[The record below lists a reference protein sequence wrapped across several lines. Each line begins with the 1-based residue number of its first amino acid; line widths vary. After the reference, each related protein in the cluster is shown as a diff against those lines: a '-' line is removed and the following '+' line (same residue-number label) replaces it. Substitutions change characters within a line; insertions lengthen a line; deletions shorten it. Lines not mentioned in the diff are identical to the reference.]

1 MGSFIFMYMSER
13 LTIQDWA
20 LSERP
25 REKFLEKG
33 ASSLS
38 DAELLAILIRSGNRS
53 DNAIDLARKILA
65 GADNN
70 LLSLRKFSY
79 KDYKKFKG
87 IGAGKALSIMAAF
100 ELASRCELQMTP
112 VMARY
117 NILLKLRDMETKK
130 TLCRDTDN
138 KMLGGVASGLAEYM
152 NWDVTVVRLV
162 FLFCLFAVQGSVL
175 AYILAW
181 IIVPSKYNPTG
192 GLGLGKILLLLIICT
207 LPILLFMLLFGTM
220 FFGMMAS
227 FFRMNMPF
235 L

>member
-1 MGSFIFMYMSER
+1 
-13 LTIQDWA
+13 
-20 LSERP
+20 
-25 REKFLEKG
+25 
-33 ASSLS
+33 
-38 DAELLAILIRSGNRS
+38 
-53 DNAIDLARKILA
+53 
-65 GADNN
+65 
-70 LLSLRKFSY
+70 
-79 KDYKKFKG
+79 
-87 IGAGKALSIMAAF
+87 
-100 ELASRCELQMTP
+100 
-112 VMARY
+112 
-117 NILLKLRDMETKK
+117 METKK

-227 FFRMNMPF
+227 FFKMNMPF